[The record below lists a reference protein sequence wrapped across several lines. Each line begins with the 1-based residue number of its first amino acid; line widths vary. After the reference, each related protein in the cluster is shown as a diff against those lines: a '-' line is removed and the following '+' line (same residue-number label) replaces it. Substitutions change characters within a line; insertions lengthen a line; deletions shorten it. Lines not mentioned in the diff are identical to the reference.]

1 MGKYKGILSKRTKTF
16 KQTIAPI
23 SRYKRIKAA
32 LESAHTEPYT
42 TFCTF
47 ISQDFDTFLV
57 PFPNNQP
64 MMHTLYPAMC
74 KLVSGIMSKFI
85 KKRVLSKKK
94 KKKKNE
100 KKDINHKS
108 LKYINIGDDDDE
120 NIKTFH
126 ETIFIS

>member
-1 MGKYKGILSKRTKTF
+1 
-16 KQTIAPI
+16 
-23 SRYKRIKAA
+23 
-32 LESAHTEPYT
+32 
-42 TFCTF
+42 
-47 ISQDFDTFLV
+47 
-57 PFPNNQP
+57 

-94 KKKKNE
+94 KKTNG

>member
-1 MGKYKGILSKRTKTF
+1 
-16 KQTIAPI
+16 
-23 SRYKRIKAA
+23 
-32 LESAHTEPYT
+32 
-42 TFCTF
+42 
-47 ISQDFDTFLV
+47 
-57 PFPNNQP
+57 

-94 KKKKNE
+94 KKNE
-100 KKDINHKS
+100 NKDLNHKS

-120 NIKTFH
+120 NIKTLFH

>member
-23 SRYKRIKAA
+23 SRYERIKAA

-42 TFCTF
+42 TFCAF

-57 PFPNNQP
+57 PFPNNQQ

-94 KKKKNE
+94 KKNG

-126 ETIFIS
+126 EAIFIS

>member
-1 MGKYKGILSKRTKTF
+1 
-16 KQTIAPI
+16 
-23 SRYKRIKAA
+23 
-32 LESAHTEPYT
+32 
-42 TFCTF
+42 
-47 ISQDFDTFLV
+47 
-57 PFPNNQP
+57 

-94 KKKKNE
+94 KNE
-100 KKDINHKS
+100 KKDLNHKS

-120 NIKTFH
+120 NIKTLFH